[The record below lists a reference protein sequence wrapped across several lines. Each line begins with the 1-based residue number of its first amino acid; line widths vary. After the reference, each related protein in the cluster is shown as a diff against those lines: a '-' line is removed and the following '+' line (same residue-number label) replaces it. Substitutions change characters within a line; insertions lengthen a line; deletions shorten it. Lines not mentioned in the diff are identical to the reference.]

1 MRACLLARKPQ
12 RTTRKGHAR
21 SLTIQ
26 SLLDCMCA
34 AAALCRSATTRRLPV
49 LAPPGACSSSVPVI
63 SNNCTE
69 SQGKCTDLER
79 ERDKEFFCLA
89 KSYGKCTDLSKCT
102 VKCTDLV
109 RLCRKGDIR
118 MSEQRRLK
126 SSNLKPNKPTTTRER
141 MLSSCSCGV
150 QMKPSTNGRDGRQP
164 AYSEWIRN
172 A

>member
-1 MRACLLARKPQ
+1 V
-12 RTTRKGHAR
+12 HAVCIR
-21 SLTIQ
+21 IHAS
-26 SLLDCMCA
+26 SF
-34 AAALCRSATTRRLPV
+34 
-49 LAPPGACSSSVPVI
+49 CSSPLGVCFSSVPVI